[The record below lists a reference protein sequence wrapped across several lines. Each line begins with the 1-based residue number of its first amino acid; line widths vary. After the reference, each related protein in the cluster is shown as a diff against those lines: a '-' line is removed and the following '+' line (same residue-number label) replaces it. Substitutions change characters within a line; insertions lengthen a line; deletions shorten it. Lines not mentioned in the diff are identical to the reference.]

1 MGKLITFIN
10 LIVFGSLIAYLLKLS
25 VFDNN
30 NGFLWRALAL
40 TIVFTLIVIGLT
52 WKKRHTI
59 SSVTGIINVFMF
71 LFVVSA
77 TIPIDGISCLSYGH
91 PLINPKSCGGG
102 VNYHSL
108 WAGMFGSN
116 DGYTPY
122 SSAFNTTPDC
132 KSGYAYSESKD
143 LCTKNQLGF
152 YQRLSNN
159 KAIFDYKTLILN
171 LGWILFPIGCLFA
184 YVGLGKKRVKE
195 PNV

>member
-40 TIVFTLIVIGLT
+40 TLVFTLLVIGLT
-52 WKKRHTI
+52 WKKSSI
-59 SSVTGIINVFMF
+59 SSVTGVINVFMF

-152 YQRLSNN
+152 YQAQKGNGETV
-159 KAIFDYKTLILN
+159 FDTKTLILN
-171 LGWILFPIGCLFA
+171 LGWILFPLGCVFA
-184 YVGLGKKRVKE
+184 YIGMGKKKE
-195 PNV
+195 EP